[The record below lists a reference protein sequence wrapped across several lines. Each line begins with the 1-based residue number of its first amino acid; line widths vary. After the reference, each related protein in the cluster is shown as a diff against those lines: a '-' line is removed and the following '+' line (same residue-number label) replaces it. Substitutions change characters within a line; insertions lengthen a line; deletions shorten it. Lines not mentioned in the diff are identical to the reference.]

1 MRWQQ
6 PSRRVNC
13 LGTYGYAIAVNC
25 PSGLSVSSRVESRS
39 LAMTRVLVF
48 SRSGEIAPQRD
59 DCDHKGQDQDRANFT
74 CYYRAWPPMNSPNS
88 DRLTVYVVEDDAA
101 MRDSL
106 TLMLGLLGF
115 RTLSFESAEAFLE
128 TYRDEWV
135 GCVVADLRLPGMSGI
150 ELQADLRAKG
160 KQLPFV
166 IITGHGD
173 VKSARAAF
181 QSDAVDFIEKPFD
194 EAELRVAIEKGFDRE
209 SRRIRRVET
218 GNDQIVKLAKLTN
231 REREVLELVGK
242 GLHAKEIAAA
252 LGISART
259 VEVHKARLMTKI
271 EARNVSELVRFAIA
285 ADQMR

>member
-1 MRWQQ
+1 
-6 PSRRVNC
+6 
-13 LGTYGYAIAVNC
+13 
-25 PSGLSVSSRVESRS
+25 
-39 LAMTRVLVF
+39 
-48 SRSGEIAPQRD
+48 
-59 DCDHKGQDQDRANFT
+59 
-74 CYYRAWPPMNSPNS
+74 MNSSNY
-88 DRLTVYVVEDDAA
+88 DDLTVYVVEDDAG

-115 RTLSFESAEAFLE
+115 RTVSFESAEAFLE

-150 ELQADLRAKG
+150 ELQTDLRARG

-181 QSDAVDFIEKPFD
+181 QSDAVDFIEKPFA
-194 EAELRVAIEKGFDRE
+194 ETELRVAIEKGFERE
-209 SRRIRRVET
+209 SRRIQRAET
-218 GNDQIVKLAKLTN
+218 GSDQVLKLEKLTN

-259 VEVHKARLMTKI
+259 VEVHKARLMAKVK
-271 EARNVSELVRFAIA
+271 ARNVSELVRFALA
-285 ADQMR
+285 VEKR